1 MYRDGY
7 SGAVVLEM
15 QRTRKK
21 LIFHKGAP
29 VAAES
34 KLASETLCAL
44 LVSEG
49 RLSDPDVERVEQSM
63 TRQGCEES
71 SALMSLGLLESRELF
86 KALKQLVRRR
96 TISCFSWSQGSYAL
110 QPEDTP
116 ADDMHSFRADPLA
129 LVQAGLEA
137 EWGVDRMLAALA
149 PQMDRFP
156 TATRAFSDAITRLD
170 SDEATQA
177 LFEALDGSCSLGEI
191 LGGAVRSPRAL
202 AAAWVLDASEL
213 LRYHDTAIDPSKDAE
228 APSVEIEIAGVADT
242 PQRNESDGPQAAQK
256 PARDESAPPGGTRAD
271 EAEALRGEIQD
282 RMEQLADLDFYQLLG
297 IERDAST
304 GAVKKA
310 YIRAAKRYHP
320 DTLARLGLDSVKQVA
335 ARVFSRVAEAYG
347 VLRDAEKR
355 AQYDSIDAN
364 DPEIDTTSLA
374 QAETFFRKGEILVRM
389 GDFRGALQFLEN
401 AVELWPEESAYQSTL
416 GWSLYKKN
424 PSEPL
429 RAREHL
435 EMAVGLA
442 PKDAVAHF
450 RMGIVLRALGEE
462 QAALDSLSYA
472 KQLDPSAS
480 EAR

>member
-1 MYRDGY
+1 
-7 SGAVVLEM
+7 
-15 QRTRKK
+15 
-21 LIFHKGAP
+21 
-29 VAAES
+29 
-34 KLASETLCAL
+34 
-44 LVSEG
+44 
-49 RLSDPDVERVEQSM
+49 
-63 TRQGCEES
+63 
-71 SALMSLGLLESRELF
+71 
-86 KALKQLVRRR
+86 
-96 TISCFSWSQGSYAL
+96 
-110 QPEDTP
+110 
-116 ADDMHSFRADPLA
+116 
-129 LVQAGLEA
+129 
-137 EWGVDRMLAALA
+137 
-149 PQMDRFP
+149 
-156 TATRAFSDAITRLD
+156 
-170 SDEATQA
+170 
-177 LFEALDGSCSLGEI
+177 
-191 LGGAVRSPRAL
+191 
-202 AAAWVLDASEL
+202 
-213 LRYHDTAIDPSKDAE
+213 
-228 APSVEIEIAGVADT
+228 
-242 PQRNESDGPQAAQK
+242 
-256 PARDESAPPGGTRAD
+256 
-271 EAEALRGEIQD
+271 
-282 RMEQLADLDFYQLLG
+282 MEQLADLDFYQLLG